1 MGKRGF
7 TLIELLSVIVVLAIV
22 MAIAVPSI
30 SAVSKAI
37 KDNMLEK
44 KVTMIEEAAIL
55 LAQDIKGSV
64 ISSTST
70 YQNYPC
76 KSMIISDLVPNYLD
90 KDNGNTC
97 LNETSTGTVGCIV
110 DPSDN
115 TKYLDKYEVIVYY
128 KNKRMY
134 AKVDVDNTLDCN

>member
-7 TLIELLSVIVVLAIV
+7 TLIELLSVIVVLAII

-37 KDNMLEK
+37 KDNMLDK

-55 LAQDIKGSV
+55 LAQDVKGSV

-70 YQNYPC
+70 YQSYPC
-76 KSMIISDLVPNYLD
+76 KSMIVSDLVPNYLD
-90 KDNGNTC
+90 KDNDNTC
-97 LNETSTGTVGCIV
+97 LNASSTETIGCIV
-110 DPSDN
+110 DPSDSTN
-115 TKYLDKYEVIVYY
+115 YLDKYEVIVFY

-134 AKVDVDNTLDCN
+134 AVVDVDNTLQCS